1 MRFARS
7 GSLGHYGFQSNETT
21 ISLRNDE
28 SRQARIWLFD
38 KRRNLRINPLSA
50 SGHLRVTYW
59 ILKVSRE
66 NENERDVVSSFQIS
80 MKSRRYNVSY
90 PWPFS
95 SILHDLG
102 QQQRNIVVSMEVEAF
117 PTSSNTLCL
126 KLERL
131 FNDLHQAYSPLK
143 AFQVNNNALQSRIS
157 SIKAKHLETPSAENL
172 LPFIRIQLSFLSL
185 IKSNRSQY
193 TSNIRIILAESRSFA
208 SSSFQLFITPTYVHI
223 RLHVQWMQVR
233 LRRLVT
239 YFI

>member
-1 MRFARS
+1 MLLFRHSR
-7 GSLGHYGFQSNETT
+7 YQWKVDDTT
-21 ISLRNDE
+21 FHTAIVYE
-28 SRQARIWLFD
+28 SSTFWLKITNIF
-38 KRRNLRINPLSA
+38 
-50 SGHLRVTYW
+50 T
-59 ILKVSRE
+59 
-66 NENERDVVSSFQIS
+66 
-80 MKSRRYNVSY
+80 Y

-102 QQQRNIVVSMEVEAF
+102 QQQRNIVVSIEAEVF

-126 KLERL
+126 KLRCL

-143 AFQVNNNALQSRIS
+143 ASQVNNNALQSRIS

-172 LPFIRIQLSFLSL
+172 LPFICIQPSFLSL

-193 TSNIRIILAESRSFA
+193 TSNIRRILAESRSFT

-223 RLHVQWMQVR
+223 RRHMQRIQLR
-233 LRRLVT
+233 LRWFT

>member
-1 MRFARS
+1 M
-7 GSLGHYGFQSNETT
+7 Y
-21 ISLRNDE
+21 E
-28 SRQARIWLFD
+28 SSTFWLKITNIF
-38 KRRNLRINPLSA
+38 
-50 SGHLRVTYW
+50 T
-59 ILKVSRE
+59 
-66 NENERDVVSSFQIS
+66 
-80 MKSRRYNVSY
+80 Y

-102 QQQRNIVVSMEVEAF
+102 QQQRNIVVSIEAEVF

-126 KLERL
+126 KLRCL

-172 LPFIRIQLSFLSL
+172 LPFICIQLSFLSL

-193 TSNIRIILAESRSFA
+193 TSNIRRILAESRSFA

-223 RLHVQWMQVR
+223 RRHTQWIQLR
-233 LRRLVT
+233 LRWFT